1 MVYTPPA
8 VPTLDD
14 ARQAADIL
22 AADGA
27 GQVFLFGSVARRTAT
42 DGSDIDMVAVY
53 DDIDYAMRTSLADQ
67 LEVMA
72 SSATG
77 FPVSVY
83 VTDRPEWRMR
93 TTQVHTSL
101 EARIA
106 ERGIVLVEMEAG
118 KVNWNKEMVMP
129 QSDYEQGLYR
139 LGRVN
144 EGLVKLANAL
154 EPGKMEHLFAG
165 LDDTEGAELAE
176 IGRMLTLGGAGH
188 TVTEQ
193 SVKALV
199 HLTEKRS
206 RDLKGHHIEYLIERL
221 GSEAMKSDVESLLT
235 PPGPEAIT
243 PWHWWERYHRPG
255 ANPYPTPSIVL
266 PVIQAACR
274 IAAYTVTRFGSD
286 SPARSVKATIAVIEE
301 YISTKDLIS
310 GKPVPT

>member
-1 MVYTPPA
+1 
-8 VPTLDD
+8 
-14 ARQAADIL
+14 
-22 AADGA
+22 
-27 GQVFLFGSVARRTAT
+27 
-42 DGSDIDMVAVY
+42 MVAVY
-53 DDIDYAMRTSLADQ
+53 DDIDYAKRSSLAGQ

-93 TTQVHTSL
+93 TIQVHTSL

-106 ERGIVLVEMEAG
+106 ERGIVLVEREAG

-176 IGRMLTLGGAGH
+176 IGRMLTLGGTSH

-206 RDLKGHHIEYLIERL
+206 HDLKGHHIKYLIERL
-221 GSEAMKSDVESLLT
+221 GSEPMKSQVESLLALPVRKRSPLGTGGSATTDQAPIRT
-235 PPGPEAIT
+235 PPPRSSYQSSKRHVGLRPIPLPASART
-243 PWHWWERYHRPG
+243 PPPDPSRRP
-255 ANPYPTPSIVL
+255 L
-266 PVIQAACR
+266 
-274 IAAYTVTRFGSD
+274 
-286 SPARSVKATIAVIEE
+286 
-301 YISTKDLIS
+301 L
-310 GKPVPT
+310 